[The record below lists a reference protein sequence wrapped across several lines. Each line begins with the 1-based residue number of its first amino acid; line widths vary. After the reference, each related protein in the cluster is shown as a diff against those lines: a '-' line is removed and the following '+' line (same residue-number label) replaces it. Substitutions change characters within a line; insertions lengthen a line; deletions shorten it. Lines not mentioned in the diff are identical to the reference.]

1 MFPNRPLQTKFILCK
16 YEQKMSVR
24 DESCTIGTVQGCQQ
38 YELIVSW
45 HVGPEEAT
53 AGGGFI
59 PLAAAWS
66 SAGVLDLVIR
76 LWGRATQR
84 KSLLNS
90 EEALKACSSLHQ
102 KRREKSF
109 FFFRCSWPVHKI
121 WEGFK
126 VLWFEASLS
135 LWDLWL
141 NHFRAG
147 LMRFTGLNYVSARR
161 ALPLFSSVM

>member
-1 MFPNRPLQTKFILCK
+1 
-16 YEQKMSVR
+16 MSIR
-24 DESCTIGTVQGCQQ
+24 DESCNIGTVQSCQQ

-45 HVGPEEAT
+45 HVGLEEAT

-59 PLAAAWS
+59 PHGAAWS

-102 KRREKSF
+102 KRREKKF
-109 FFFRCSWPVHKI
+109 FFSDAAGQYTKYERPPRSFDLNPVSHCETSDWTIFGQGWCFLQQWTMLQLGSHCHHCLVPQLTCKNTC
-121 WEGFK
+121 
-126 VLWFEASLS
+126 VL
-135 LWDLWL
+135 
-141 NHFRAG
+141 
-147 LMRFTGLNYVSARR
+147 
-161 ALPLFSSVM
+161 